1 MSHDHCIEI
10 ILVFTLKCKIIFALY
25 FQVVFDHKHNQ
36 YTYSGIQS
44 PTKPSFEIVTSR
56 KFEPSELCE
65 VFVGRWL
72 KVTYLIVLTGYSFLA
87 CLSYATVVG
96 SALSVNIPLNFGS
109 MKECI
114 GNDFLHRIFPQDSHC
129 GNAYRFC
136 LFLFA
141 VVVVPLSLLDLKEQ
155 AIVQFLLGALRFIT
169 LGAIIIFCL
178 VHLFPGDLVIMDIGS
193 VNETK
198 SETNHSITSLKEIAT
213 KFNFDSWIVSIP
225 VFIYA
230 HILHQGIPGLTHPI
244 KEKKWLRG
252 YFNLLFLT
260 IAVLYMT
267 LGIVGSLWF
276 RDTVIETVTLN
287 WVSVY

>member
-1 MSHDHCIEI
+1 M
-10 ILVFTLKCKIIFALY
+10 
-25 FQVVFDHKHNQ
+25 
-36 YTYSGIQS
+36 
-44 PTKPSFEIVTSR
+44 
-56 KFEPSELCE
+56 CE
-65 VFVGRWL
+65 VFVGWWL

-109 MKECI
+109 MKECS
-114 GNDFLHRIFPQDSHC
+114 GDDFLHQIFPHDSHC
-129 GNAYRFC
+129 GNAYQFC

-141 VVVVPLSLLDLKEQ
+141 VIVVPLSLLDLKEQ

-178 VHLFPGDLVIMDIGS
+178 VHLFPGDPLDIKIK
-193 VNETK
+193 NET
-198 SETNHSITSLKEIAT
+198 NYSITSLKEIAT
-213 KFNFDSWIVSIP
+213 QFDFDSWIVSIP

-287 WVSVY
+287 WVSVNLPL